1 MKKIITVLTI
11 LASIGL
17 FSGCEELD
25 KLTGEDSTSTSDGID
40 LGSVVWLDQN
50 VSGWEATASM
60 SASVGGGAVNMPY
73 DKARVWP
80 GTSGGGAQVN
90 ANAWV
95 FVNQGGTWY
104 ASTWEY
110 LRVGQTSK
118 SSASVTGSH
127 INNAPLNSWH
137 PVSGETY
144 GFMVS
149 GLVRGGASN
158 VKERSNVSMVTW
170 P

>member
-1 MKKIITVLTI
+1 MNKFMVMCLTVVC
-11 LASIGL
+11 AGL
-17 FSGCEELD
+17 FCGCEDDNSSGGL
-25 KLTGEDSTSTSDGID
+25 D

-50 VSGWEATASM
+50 ISGWPETTSM
-60 SASVGGGAVNMPY
+60 SASVGGGSVNMPY
-73 DKARVWP
+73 DKANVWP
-80 GTSGGGAQVN
+80 GTSGGGATVN

-104 ASTWEY
+104 AATWEY

-127 INNAPLNSWH
+127 INHAPLSSWH
-137 PVSGETY
+137 PVAGETY

-158 VKERSNVSMVTW
+158 VEERSNVSMVTW
-170 P
+170 

>member
-1 MKKIITVLTI
+1 MKRGLTVLSVLGCI
-11 LASIGL
+11 IALC
-17 FSGCEELD
+17 GCEEVD
-25 KLTGEDSTSTSDGID
+25 KLLGEDTASDDLD

-50 VSGWEATASM
+50 VSGWPATTSM

-73 DKARVWP
+73 DKSNVWP
-80 GTSGGGAQVN
+80 GVAAGGAQVN

-104 ASTWEY
+104 AATWEW

-118 SSASVTGSH
+118 SAASVSGSH
-127 INNAPLNSWH
+127 IKKAPLAGFV

-149 GLVRGGASN
+149 GLVRLGAGN
-158 VKERSNVSMVTW
+158 VQERSNVSMVTW